1 MKVYF
6 ITQKDIG
13 EVITLEPRIPKFSSK
28 KEGKTPRIC
37 VSMSIL
43 GALCSI
49 SPNLYLKCNTYIYTA
64 DVDIDE
70 LYQPNKEVSDTDMT
84 GELWILKP
92 KTFYLH
98 KVIHLYERN
107 EIFEVMPNL
116 KEQADQYPVIIGGF
130 RFRDVRRGIYD
141 I

>member
-6 ITQKDIG
+6 ITQKAKG
-13 EVITLEPRIPKFSSK
+13 EFVTLEPKIPVSSPDE
-28 KEGKTPRIC
+28 EGKTPRIC

-49 SPNLYLKCNTYIYTA
+49 GQNLCLGCNTYIYA
-64 DVDIDE
+64 ADIDINE
-70 LYQPNKEVSDTDMT
+70 LYQPNKEVSDADMT

-92 KTFYLH
+92 ETFYLH

-116 KEQADQYPVIIGGF
+116 KEQEDQRSVAIGGF

-141 I
+141 V